1 MKTDASPL
9 IAWQDGCK
17 HRAALR
23 GQKMA
28 TLKDIAVEAG
38 VSLATVSRVL
48 NDDPTLN
55 VKEETKRRILEIAEK
70 LEYKSSS
77 SRKALVNAVG
87 QHHILA
93 LYSYQQDLEINDPY
107 YLAIRHG
114 IETQC
119 EKLGI
124 ELTNCYL
131 NHSLPELKKMT
142 GALIIGQPSAAI
154 REAVSALTDNI
165 CFIDFH
171 ETGSQYD
178 AVDIDLVRIAKEVID
193 FFIAQGVSRIG
204 FIGGEDTPGKADI
217 REVAFAE
224 YGRLKGVVSE
234 NDIWRGG
241 FSSSSGYELAKT
253 MLAKTDYP
261 SALFVASDSI
271 AIGVLRAIHERGLSI
286 PDDISLI
293 SVNDIPTARFTF
305 PPLSTVRIHSEMM
318 GSQGVNLLVEKAR
331 DGRALPLN
339 VFVPSVLKLRGTTR

>member
-1 MKTDASPL
+1 
-9 IAWQDGCK
+9 
-17 HRAALR
+17 
-23 GQKMA
+23 MA

-70 LEYKSSS
+70 LEYKNSS
-77 SRKALVNAVG
+77 SRKALVGAVA

-114 IETQC
+114 IEMQC

-131 NHSLPELKKMT
+131 NHALPELKKIT
-142 GALIIGQPSAAI
+142 GALIVGQPSVET
-154 REAVSALTDNI
+154 RDAVSTLTDNI

-171 ETGSQYD
+171 EPGSQYD

-204 FIGGEDTPGKADI
+204 FIGGEDQPGKADI
-217 REVAFAE
+217 REVAFVE
-224 YGRLKGVVSE
+224 YGLLKGVVSAD
-234 NDIWRGG
+234 DIWRGG
-241 FSSSSGYELAKT
+241 FSSSSGYELAKK
-253 MLAKTDYP
+253 MLAKGDHP

-286 PDDISLI
+286 PADISLI

>member
-1 MKTDASPL
+1 
-9 IAWQDGCK
+9 
-17 HRAALR
+17 
-23 GQKMA
+23 MA
-28 TLKDIAVEAG
+28 TLKDIATEAG

-55 VKEETKRRILEIAEK
+55 VKEETKHRILEVAEK
-70 LEYKSSS
+70 LEYKSTS
-77 SRKALVNAVG
+77 SRKTQVHTVG
-87 QHHILA
+87 HHHILA
-93 LYSYQQDLEINDPY
+93 IYSYQQDLEINDPY

-124 ELTNCYL
+124 ELTNCYF
-131 NHSLPELKKMT
+131 NNALPELKKVT
-142 GALIIGQPSAAI
+142 GVLIVGQPSRAI
-154 REAVSALTDNI
+154 RDAATALTDNV

-171 ETGSQYD
+171 EPGSSYD

-193 FFIAQGVSRIG
+193 FFIAQGARRIG
-204 FIGGEDTPGKADI
+204 FIGGQDEPGKADI
-217 REVAFAE
+217 REVAFVE

-234 NDIWRGG
+234 EDIWRGG

-253 MLAKTDYP
+253 MLARADFP
-261 SALFVASDSI
+261 AALFVASDSI
-271 AIGVLRAIHERGLSI
+271 AIGVLRAIHERGLAI
-286 PDDISLI
+286 PEAISLI

>member
-1 MKTDASPL
+1 
-9 IAWQDGCK
+9 
-17 HRAALR
+17 
-23 GQKMA
+23 MA
-28 TLKDIAVEAG
+28 TLKDIATEAG

-55 VKEETKRRILEIAEK
+55 VKEETKHRILEVAEK
-70 LEYKSSS
+70 LEYKSTS
-77 SRKALVNAVG
+77 SRKAQVHTVG
-87 QHHILA
+87 HHHILA
-93 LYSYQQDLEINDPY
+93 IYSYQQDLEINDPY

-131 NHSLPELKKMT
+131 NTALPELKTVT
-142 GALIIGQPSAAI
+142 GVLSVGQPSRAI
-154 REAVSALTDNI
+154 RDAATALTDNV

-171 ETGSQYD
+171 EPGSGYD

-193 FFIAQGVSRIG
+193 FFIAQGARRIG
-204 FIGGEDTPGKADI
+204 FIGGQDEPGKADI
-217 REVAFAE
+217 REVAFVE

-234 NDIWRGG
+234 EDIWRGG

-253 MLAKTDYP
+253 MLAKADFPT
-261 SALFVASDSI
+261 ALFVASDSI

-286 PDDISLI
+286 PEDISLI

>member
-1 MKTDASPL
+1 
-9 IAWQDGCK
+9 
-17 HRAALR
+17 
-23 GQKMA
+23 MA
-28 TLKDIAVEAG
+28 TLKDIATEAG

-55 VKEETKRRILEIAEK
+55 VKEETKHRILEVAEK
-70 LEYKSSS
+70 LEYKSTS
-77 SRKALVNAVG
+77 SRKAQVHTVG
-87 QHHILA
+87 HHHILA
-93 LYSYQQDLEINDPY
+93 IYSYQQDLEINDPY

-124 ELTNCYL
+124 ELTNCYF
-131 NHSLPELKKMT
+131 NNALPELKKVT
-142 GALIIGQPSAAI
+142 GVLIVGQPSRAI
-154 REAVSALTDNI
+154 RDAATALTDNV

-171 ETGSQYD
+171 EPGSGYD
-178 AVDIDLVRIAKEVID
+178 AVDIDLVRIAKEVIN
-193 FFIAQGVSRIG
+193 FFIAQGARRIG
-204 FIGGEDTPGKADI
+204 FIGGQDEPGKADI
-217 REVAFAE
+217 REVAFVE

-234 NDIWRGG
+234 EDIWRGG

-253 MLAKTDYP
+253 MLAKADFPT
-261 SALFVASDSI
+261 ALFVASDSI

-286 PDDISLI
+286 PEDISLI

-339 VFVPSVLKLRGTTR
+339 VFVPSVLKLRGTTC

>member
-1 MKTDASPL
+1 
-9 IAWQDGCK
+9 
-17 HRAALR
+17 
-23 GQKMA
+23 MA
-28 TLKDIAVEAG
+28 TQKDIATEAG

-55 VKEETKRRILEIAEK
+55 VKEETKHRILEVAEK
-70 LEYKSSS
+70 LEYKSTS
-77 SRKALVNAVG
+77 SRKAQVHTVG
-87 QHHILA
+87 HHHILA
-93 LYSYQQDLEINDPY
+93 IYSYQQDLEINDPY

-124 ELTNCYL
+124 ELTNCYF
-131 NHSLPELKKMT
+131 NNALPELKKVT
-142 GALIIGQPSAAI
+142 GVLIVGQPSRAI
-154 REAVSALTDNI
+154 RDAATALTDNV

-171 ETGSQYD
+171 EPGSSYD

-193 FFIAQGVSRIG
+193 FFIAQGARRIG
-204 FIGGEDTPGKADI
+204 FIGGQDEPGKADI
-217 REVAFAE
+217 REVAFVE

-234 NDIWRGG
+234 EDIWRGG

-253 MLAKTDYP
+253 MLAKADFPT
-261 SALFVASDSI
+261 ALFVASDSI

-286 PDDISLI
+286 PEDISLI

>member
-1 MKTDASPL
+1 
-9 IAWQDGCK
+9 
-17 HRAALR
+17 
-23 GQKMA
+23 MA
-28 TLKDIAVEAG
+28 TLKDIATEAG

-55 VKEETKRRILEIAEK
+55 VKEETKHRILEVAEK
-70 LEYKSSS
+70 LEYKSTS
-77 SRKALVNAVG
+77 SRKAQVHTVG
-87 QHHILA
+87 HHHILA
-93 LYSYQQDLEINDPY
+93 IYSYQQDLEINDPY

-124 ELTNCYL
+124 ELTNCYF
-131 NHSLPELKKMT
+131 NNALPELKKVT
-142 GALIIGQPSAAI
+142 GVLIVGQPSRAI
-154 REAVSALTDNI
+154 RDAATALTDNV

-171 ETGSQYD
+171 EPGSSYD

-193 FFIAQGVSRIG
+193 FFIAQGARRIG
-204 FIGGEDTPGKADI
+204 FIGGQDEPGKADI
-217 REVAFAE
+217 REVAFVE

-234 NDIWRGG
+234 EDIWRGG

-253 MLAKTDYP
+253 MLAKADFPT
-261 SALFVASDSI
+261 ALFVESDSI

-286 PDDISLI
+286 PEDISLI

>member
-1 MKTDASPL
+1 
-9 IAWQDGCK
+9 
-17 HRAALR
+17 
-23 GQKMA
+23 MA
-28 TLKDIAVEAG
+28 TLKDIATEAG

-55 VKEETKRRILEIAEK
+55 VKEETKHRILEVAEK
-70 LEYKSSS
+70 LEYKSTS
-77 SRKALVNAVG
+77 SRKAQVHTVG
-87 QHHILA
+87 HHHILA
-93 LYSYQQDLEINDPY
+93 IYSYQQDLEINDPY

-124 ELTNCYL
+124 ELTNCYF
-131 NHSLPELKKMT
+131 NNALPELKKVT
-142 GALIIGQPSAAI
+142 GVLIVGQPSRAI
-154 REAVSALTDNI
+154 RDAATALTDNV

-171 ETGSQYD
+171 EPGSGYD

-193 FFIAQGVSRIG
+193 FFIAQGARRIG
-204 FIGGEDTPGKADI
+204 FIGGQDEPGKADI
-217 REVAFAE
+217 REVAFVE

-234 NDIWRGG
+234 EDIWRGG

-253 MLAKTDYP
+253 MLAKADFPT
-261 SALFVASDSI
+261 ALFVASDSI

-286 PDDISLI
+286 PEDISLI

>member
-1 MKTDASPL
+1 
-9 IAWQDGCK
+9 
-17 HRAALR
+17 
-23 GQKMA
+23 MA
-28 TLKDIAVEAG
+28 TLKDIATEAG

-55 VKEETKRRILEIAEK
+55 VKEETKHRILEVAEK
-70 LEYKSSS
+70 LEYKSTS
-77 SRKALVNAVG
+77 SRKAQVHTVG
-87 QHHILA
+87 HHHILA
-93 LYSYQQDLEINDPY
+93 IYSYQQDLEINDPY

-124 ELTNCYL
+124 ELTNCYF
-131 NHSLPELKKMT
+131 NNALPELKKVT
-142 GALIIGQPSAAI
+142 GVLIVGQPSRAI
-154 REAVSALTDNI
+154 RDAATALTDNV

-171 ETGSQYD
+171 EPGSGYD

-193 FFIAQGVSRIG
+193 FFIAQGARRIG
-204 FIGGEDTPGKADI
+204 FIGGQDEPGKADI
-217 REVAFAE
+217 REVAFVE

-234 NDIWRGG
+234 EDIWRGG

-253 MLAKTDYP
+253 LLAKADFPT
-261 SALFVASDSI
+261 ALFVASDSI

-286 PDDISLI
+286 PEDISLI

>member
-1 MKTDASPL
+1 MT
-9 IAWQDGCK
+9 
-17 HRAALR
+17 
-23 GQKMA
+23 
-28 TLKDIAVEAG
+28 TLKDIATEAG

-55 VKEETKRRILEIAEK
+55 VKEETKHRILEIAEK

-77 SRKALVNAVG
+77 ARKTQVHPVG
-87 QHHILA
+87 SHHILA

-119 EKLGI
+119 EKLRL

-131 NHSLPELKKMT
+131 NNALPELKKAT
-142 GALIIGQPSAAI
+142 GVLIIGKPSPEIRHAA
-154 REAVSALTDNI
+154 SALTDNI

-171 ETGSQYD
+171 EDGSQYD
-178 AVDIDLVRIAKEVID
+178 AVDINLAQIAKEVVD
-193 FFIAQGVSRIG
+193 FFIHQGASRIG
-204 FIGGEDTPGKADI
+204 FIGGQDEPGKADI
-217 REVAFAE
+217 REAAFVE
-224 YGRLKGVVSE
+224 YGQLKGVVSSD
-234 NDIWRGG
+234 DIWRGG
-241 FSSSSGYELAKT
+241 FSSSSGYELAKK
-253 MLAKTDYP
+253 MLAKEDYP
-261 SALFVASDSI
+261 GALFVASDSI
-271 AIGVLRAIHERGLSI
+271 AIGVLRAIHEHGLVI

-318 GSQGVNLLVEKAR
+318 GSQGVNLLIEKSR

>member
-1 MKTDASPL
+1 
-9 IAWQDGCK
+9 
-17 HRAALR
+17 
-23 GQKMA
+23 MA
-28 TLKDIAVEAG
+28 TLKDIATEAG

-55 VKEETKRRILEIAEK
+55 VKEETKHRILEVAEK
-70 LEYKSSS
+70 LEYKSTS
-77 SRKALVNAVG
+77 SRKAQVHTVG
-87 QHHILA
+87 HHHILA
-93 LYSYQQDLEINDPY
+93 IYSYQQDLEINDPY

-124 ELTNCYL
+124 ELTNCYF
-131 NHSLPELKKMT
+131 NNALPELKKVT
-142 GALIIGQPSAAI
+142 GVLIVGQPSRAI
-154 REAVSALTDNI
+154 REAATALTDNV

-171 ETGSQYD
+171 EPGSSYD

-193 FFIAQGVSRIG
+193 FFIAQGAGRIG
-204 FIGGEDTPGKADI
+204 FIGGQDEPGKADI
-217 REVAFAE
+217 REVAFVE

-234 NDIWRGG
+234 EDIWRGG

-253 MLAKTDYP
+253 MLAKPDFPT
-261 SALFVASDSI
+261 ALFVASDSI

-286 PDDISLI
+286 PEDISLI

>member
-1 MKTDASPL
+1 
-9 IAWQDGCK
+9 
-17 HRAALR
+17 
-23 GQKMA
+23 MA
-28 TLKDIAVEAG
+28 TLKDIATEAG

-55 VKEETKRRILEIAEK
+55 VKEETKHRILEVAEK
-70 LEYKSSS
+70 LEYKSTS
-77 SRKALVNAVG
+77 SRKAQVHTVG
-87 QHHILA
+87 HHHILA
-93 LYSYQQDLEINDPY
+93 IYSYQQDLEINDPY

-124 ELTNCYL
+124 ELTNCYF
-131 NHSLPELKKMT
+131 NNALPELKKVI
-142 GALIIGQPSAAI
+142 GVLIVGQPSRAI
-154 REAVSALTDNI
+154 RDAATALTDNV

-171 ETGSQYD
+171 EPGSSYD

-193 FFIAQGVSRIG
+193 FFIAQGARRIG
-204 FIGGEDTPGKADI
+204 FIGGQDEPGKADI
-217 REVAFAE
+217 REVAFVE

-234 NDIWRGG
+234 EDIWRGG

-253 MLAKTDYP
+253 MLAKADFPT
-261 SALFVASDSI
+261 ALFVASDSI

-286 PDDISLI
+286 PEDISLI